1 MTWTSPAPDPG
12 LRLFFCLALLPAA
25 ATPRV
30 GSSEWHCVN
39 KTGSTDVEAIGEKL
53 CLAPRFTVQRGG
65 AVSSE
70 QLSSPTSS
78 QSRKARNPELG
89 VGKVKGCGANW
100 LSPPRLPD
108 LLTSPPPGRQS
119 LCLHWKEPSR
129 SESWSGSGW
138 ATAASLPR
146 SLAVL
151 PVCPSDT
158 AGERGVSTSCF
169 QPPSHIPSSTSVL
182 APQDPPPTPHDY
194 LSLHLVILI
203 YGATSTFLAG
213 QAGSTL

>member
-1 MTWTSPAPDPG
+1 MSGPAVHGPERWG
-12 LRLFFCLALLPAA
+12 CFLRAA
-25 ATPRV
+25 EL
-30 GSSEWHCVN
+30 SN
-39 KTGSTDVEAIGEKL
+39 Q
-53 CLAPRFTVQRGG
+53 QR
-65 AVSSE
+65 
-70 QLSSPTSS
+70 S
-78 QSRKARNPELG
+78 QSHKARNPGLG
-89 VGKVKGCGANW
+89 AGKVKGCGANW

-182 APQDPPPTPHDY
+182 APQDPPPPRPHDY